1 MEDYLLTVMKRAS
14 IFMVLAQAV
23 IHFRPNPS
31 YEKYFRFLVGI
42 MTVVILAVPMMELTR
57 SGIDVRYEES
67 LKAYERRVEEALSGQ
82 SVDALVSRDLYLSE
96 MEGEIKTKLN
106 NYTKQKGYSVDTVTI
121 MWEEE
126 GDALSGLQIALV
138 RDGDPDPEKEE
149 IAIEPVQIAP
159 VRTSE
164 EASKED
170 SDEASDKYLSEAEK
184 LRSGIAQELSVGEEK
199 VEVKIVE

>member
-57 SGIDVRYEES
+57 GGIDAQYEES
-67 LKAYERRVEEALSGQ
+67 LKAYESRIKEALSRRP
-82 SVDALVSRDLYLSE
+82 VDTLVSRDLYLEE
-96 MEGEIKTKLN
+96 MEKEIKTKLN
-106 NYTKQKGYSVDTVTI
+106 NYTKQKGYFANTVKI
-121 MWEEE
+121 VWEKE
-126 GDALSGLQIALV
+126 GDALSRLQIALARDDGTDQESEEIEIKPV
-138 RDGDPDPEKEE
+138 RIAPSASSKEE
-149 IAIEPVQIAP
+149 LA
-159 VRTSE
+159 
-164 EASKED
+164 
-170 SDEASDKYLSEAEK
+170 EAEK
-184 LRSGIAQELSVGEEK
+184 LRAGIAQALSIEEEK